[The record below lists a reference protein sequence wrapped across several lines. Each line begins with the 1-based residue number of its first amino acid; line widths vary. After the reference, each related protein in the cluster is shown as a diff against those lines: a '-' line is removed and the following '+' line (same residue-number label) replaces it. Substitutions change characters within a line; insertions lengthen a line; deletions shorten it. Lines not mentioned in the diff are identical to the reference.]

1 MYLSTYAVMATSL
14 PTELKRATLT
24 MLWIPVLFPSL
35 SWLTE
40 VLCSQSVSSSSAN
53 CSRALVGTHCGQPF
67 LDDSHGGPRN
77 YISDEK
83 SCWAET
89 PLVRRSAG
97 LSSDGVNDHELAG
110 NAPTISETRCE
121 INGLD

>member
-1 MYLSTYAVMATSL
+1 MYLSTYAVTATSL
-14 PTELKRATLT
+14 PIELKRATLT
-24 MLWIPVLFPSL
+24 TLWLFPSL
-35 SWLTE
+35 SWSTE
-40 VLCSQSVSSSSAN
+40 VLWSQSVSSASASCSSA
-53 CSRALVGTHCGQPF
+53 SVGSHCGQSF
-67 LDDSHGGPRN
+67 LDDSYGGPCN
-77 YISDEK
+77 HIFDEK
-83 SCWAET
+83 SCWGEI